1 MPERNLHK
9 IEMHTPDPGYEPF
22 PVSFMNRSTHE
33 VFSFD
38 PSKGETAKVRYG
50 LNKAG
55 WIRIR
60 LVLRDHMNMVVKTL
74 QDWVRQEFGKYELV
88 WDGRDNSGH
97 IVDNKKIFVVF
108 EAKDQGKGL
117 RHQGHNERDCREPV
131 LEVAAPQESMRAAGG
146 PVTIHGKIAK
156 GTLHGEKAGYAVAYT
171 IDYREAGK
179 MSLEAGRAEF
189 QISVD
194 AGSLGKGEHLIQ
206 FNVDDTEDHVGSA
219 SALILVP

>member
-55 WIRIR
+55 WVRIR

-74 QDWVRQEFGKYELV
+74 QDWTRQEFGKYELV

-117 RHQGHNERDCREPV
+117 RHQVHDARDCREPV
-131 LEVAAPQESMRAAGG
+131 LEIASPPESARGTGG
-146 PVTIHGKIAK
+146 TLTIHGKITT
-156 GTLHGEKAGYAVAYT
+156 GTRNGEKAGYSVAYT

-179 MSLEAGRAEF
+179 ICLEAGTAEF
-189 QISVD
+189 QVTVD
-194 AGSLGKGEHLIQ
+194 TGSLGKGEHLIQ

-219 SALILVP
+219 SALIQVS